1 MAIFE
6 TKHMRSRLDVLKR
19 HIRLAFFVFSCLSM
33 LAFLSYNIYL
43 LVRNVNSVFYLV
55 IYSVLIVS
63 MISLFV
69 VDLCIREGKQILK
82 NKKAQLKEKKFKTK
96 LVIKIFKYVAKAC
109 LVGVAM
115 FETFVDFNIDLSNVW
130 SICSAVLLV
139 VQILIE
145 LLMIYIVKQIDCFR
159 LSFEMDVENSN
170 AIVKKLFP
178 MMNLEKEA
186 ILEQGESVYTEH
198 ELKLIEKIKT
208 EANESSKKHCAKRQT
223 LKQIIKDSKKKKEKK
238 NPFKNWFKK
247 KKK

>member
-1 MAIFE
+1 
-6 TKHMRSRLDVLKR
+6 MRSRLDVMKK

-33 LAFLSYNIYL
+33 LAFLSYNVYL
-43 LVRNVNSVFYLV
+43 LVKNVKSVFYLV

-69 VDLCIREGKQILK
+69 IDLCVREGKQILK
-82 NKKAQLKEKKFKTK
+82 NKKAKLKEKKFKTK

-115 FETFVDFNIDLSNVW
+115 FETLTNFNVNLSNVW
-130 SICSAVLLV
+130 NICSAVLLV

-159 LSFEMDVENSN
+159 LSFEMDVESSN

-186 ILEQGESVYTEH
+186 ILEQGESIYTDH
-198 ELKLIEKIKT
+198 ELKLIEKIKN
-208 EANESSKKHCAKRQT
+208 EAKESSKKHSAKRQT
-223 LKQIIKDSKKKKEKK
+223 LKQIIKNSKKNKEKK